1 MTRLVF
7 DDDADRLPS
16 GAQGNSSGIVPVLL
30 YGRRPPGQGT
40 ACVGGPVVPAVR
52 RLGVHAHPLAFDF
65 LTIAMAVTAADTFVD
80 RRQAADGWAREL
92 TLEIPLAVPTP
103 WQRVMPTL
111 QAALNFLSGDIWS
124 FTFTDRGPRPPA
136 PQVRGHLTRLE
147 GHDCTS
153 LFSGGLDSA
162 IGVLDL
168 LRSGRRPVLISH
180 SYSGDAKRQGLIRGQ
195 LPVEVSQFSAMANPV
210 SKLEGVNDVQMRTR
224 SFNFLAY
231 GTLVAATM
239 AARGFAS
246 VPVALHVPE
255 NGLIALN
262 PPLTSRRIGSLS
274 TRTTHPHFL
283 ALIQNL
289 LTDVGIPVTVETKPY
304 NLLTKGEMLRACG
317 DQSTLRA
324 VAGRTVSCG
333 KWKRSRVQ
341 CGRCVPCLIRRSAFH
356 AARMPDTTEYG
367 SAGVDLERVMENE
380 ELRDDLAAMLLAT
393 RNLSTRNVRTRVM
406 QSGPLPQ
413 ERIAR
418 DALFDVATRGMSE
431 VAAYLEH
438 LGLP

>member
-40 ACVGGPVVPAVR
+40 ACVGGPVVSAVR
-52 RLGVHAHPLAFDF
+52 RLGVPAHPSAFDF
-65 LTIAMAVTAADTFVD
+65 LTIAMAVTAADMFVD

-92 TLEIPLAVPTP
+92 ALEIPLAAPTQ

-124 FTFTDRGPRPPA
+124 FTFTGRGPRPPA
-136 PQVRGHLTRLE
+136 PQTRGHLTRLE

-239 AARGFAS
+239 AARGFVAA
-246 VPVALHVPE
+246 PVALHVPE

-289 LTDVGIPVTVETKPY
+289 LTDVGIPVTIETKPY

-317 DQSTLRA
+317 DQLTLRV

-356 AARMPDTTEYG
+356 AARMTDTTEYG

-393 RNLSTRNVRTRVM
+393 RNLSARNVRTRVM

-413 ERIAR
+413 ERAAR

>member
-16 GAQGNSSGIVPVLL
+16 GSHGNSSGVVPVLL

-40 ACVGGPVVPAVR
+40 ACVGGPVTSAVR
-52 RLGVHAHPLAFDF
+52 RLGVPAHHLAFDF

-80 RRQAADGWAREL
+80 RKQAADGWAREL
-92 TLEIPLAVPTP
+92 ALEIPLADPAP
-103 WQRVMPTL
+103 WEKVKLTL

-136 PQVRGHLTRLE
+136 PQVRGYLTRLE

-162 IGVLDL
+162 IGVLNL
-168 LRSGRRPVLISH
+168 LKAKKRPVLISH
-180 SYSGDAKRQGLIRGQ
+180 SYSGDAKRQSLIRGQ
-195 LPVEVSQFSAMANPV
+195 LPVQVSQFAAMANPV
-210 SKLEGVNDVQMRTR
+210 SKLDGINDVQMRTR

-239 AARGFAS
+239 AARETAS
-246 VPVALHVPE
+246 APVVLHVPE

-274 TRTTHPHFL
+274 TRTTHPYFL
-283 ALIQNL
+283 TLIQRL
-289 LTDVGIPVTVETKPY
+289 LTDVGIPVTIETKPY
-304 NLLTKGEMLRACG
+304 DLLTKGEMLRTCK
-317 DQSTLRA
+317 DQATLKA
-324 VAGRTVSCG
+324 VADQTVSCG
-333 KWKRSRVQ
+333 KWKRSGVQ
-341 CGRCVPCLIRRSAFH
+341 CGRCIPCLIRRSAFQ
-356 AARMPDTTEYG
+356 AANLPDKTAY
-367 SAGVDLERVMENE
+367 SPAGANLRQVLENE
-380 ELRDDLAAMLLAT
+380 ALRDDLAAMLLAT
-393 RNLSTRNVRTRVM
+393 RNLSTRDVKGWIM

-413 ERIAR
+413 ERTAR
-418 DALFDVATRGMSE
+418 DALFDVAARGMSE
-431 VAAYLEH
+431 VAAFMTH
-438 LGLP
+438 NGLP

>member
-40 ACVGGPVVPAVR
+40 ACVGGPVVSAVR
-52 RLGVHAHPLAFDF
+52 RLGVPAHPSAFDL

-92 TLEIPLAVPTP
+92 ALEIPLAVPTP

-195 LPVEVSQFSAMANPV
+195 LPVDVSQFSAMANPV
-210 SKLEGVNDVQMRTR
+210 SKLEGVSGPNRPACRRT
-224 SFNFLAY
+224 
-231 GTLVAATM
+231 
-239 AARGFAS
+239 
-246 VPVALHVPE
+246 P
-255 NGLIALN
+255 
-262 PPLTSRRIGSLS
+262 SRRSQPTRLCFAALRVPLSWPAASAGRSHPPQHDGPAGNVEGAGS
-274 TRTTHPHFL
+274 PG
-283 ALIQNL
+283 
-289 LTDVGIPVTVETKPY
+289 VP
-304 NLLTKGEMLRACG
+304 
-317 DQSTLRA
+317 RA
-324 VAGRTVSCG
+324 VAGRG
-333 KWKRSRVQ
+333 RGPGPGGAAGRAARRSRGGSR
-341 CGRCVPCLIRRSAFH
+341 CGAWRAP
-356 AARMPDTTEYG
+356 
-367 SAGVDLERVMENE
+367 AGG
-380 ELRDDLAAMLLAT
+380 LR
-393 RNLSTRNVRTRVM
+393 
-406 QSGPLPQ
+406 G
-413 ERIAR
+413 
-418 DALFDVATRGMSE
+418 
-431 VAAYLEH
+431 
-438 LGLP
+438 